1 MMISIIAI
9 KIKKKKTTVLKPVEG
24 ITDLINAHTV
34 SPEKQIF
41 FFVM

>member
-1 MMISIIAI
+1 MMLSIIAI
-9 KIKKKKTTVLKPVEG
+9 KKKNTVLKPVEG

-41 FFVM
+41 L